1 MSILSILPKSM
12 TQAFRTNSTAIRC
25 LSADLIRGVVAV
37 AFDGASKPSDY
48 YVYHNV
54 SRRAIANLIANPNM
68 SLGFWVNANCIKPE
82 RVTCF

>member
-1 MSILSILPKSM
+1 MF
-12 TQAFRTNSTAIRC
+12 TTFRTNSTAVRC

-68 SLGFWVNANCIKPE
+68 SVGFWLNANVINNP
-82 RVTCF
+82 RVECFA